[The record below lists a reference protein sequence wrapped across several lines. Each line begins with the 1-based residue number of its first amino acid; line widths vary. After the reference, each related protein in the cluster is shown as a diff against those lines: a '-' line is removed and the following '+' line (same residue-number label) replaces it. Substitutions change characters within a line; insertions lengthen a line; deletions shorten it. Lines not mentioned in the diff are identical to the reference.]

1 MNDMN
6 SIITPDGYKV
16 AEPMSVGIGVKM
28 LFNYPEGSV
37 LMTRH
42 TKYMVQDRRLIKLK
56 LKR

>member
-1 MNDMN
+1 MN